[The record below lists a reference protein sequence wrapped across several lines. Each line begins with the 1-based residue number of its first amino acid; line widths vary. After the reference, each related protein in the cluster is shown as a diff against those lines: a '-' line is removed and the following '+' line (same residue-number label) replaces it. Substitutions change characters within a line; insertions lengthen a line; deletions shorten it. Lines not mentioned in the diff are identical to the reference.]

1 MYSVSSGGS
10 VIAKSKG
17 AALIEFALT
26 LPLYVAVLLA
36 IIDFSNYLNDR
47 SVLTAAAYNGA
58 KAGARASSCG
68 NLGQTT
74 QAIND
79 TLDGMLSVEPKRGS
93 KQVSGE
99 LQPSA
104 TATVRRYLVEVSFE
118 REPDM
123 MSIFT
128 ANLDTFSTLS
138 ARGVAVCQE

>member
-1 MYSVSSGGS
+1 MYSVPYGRLS
-10 VIAKSKG
+10 IEKSKG

-26 LPLYVAVLLA
+26 LPLYVAVLVA

-68 NLGQTT
+68 NLGLAT

-93 KQVSGE
+93 KQISGE
-99 LQPSA
+99 LKPSA
-104 TATVRRYLVEVSFE
+104 AATVRRYLVEVSFE
-118 REPDM
+118 REPEM
-123 MSIFT
+123 MSLFT
-128 ANLDTFSTLS
+128 ANLDTFKTLS